1 MYRFR
6 VPFVLEVLPN
16 FSLNMKRLNIREE
29 MLDAKMEKR
38 AMETNSSARLNL
50 FVVAS
55 VKSKE

>member
-1 MYRFR
+1 
-6 VPFVLEVLPN
+6 
-16 FSLNMKRLNIREE
+16 